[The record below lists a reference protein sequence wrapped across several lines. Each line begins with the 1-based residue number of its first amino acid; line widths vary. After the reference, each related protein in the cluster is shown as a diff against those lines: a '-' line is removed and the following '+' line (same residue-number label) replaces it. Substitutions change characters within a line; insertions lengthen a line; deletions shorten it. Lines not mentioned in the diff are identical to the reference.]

1 VRAIAR
7 SKGEDVTD
15 RGKTVQK
22 TFESYLVAFPQ
33 ASKETLLRITGL
45 TLAGVAQMA
54 EDTIDQIINGGES
67 GFKNS
72 LTPNLKEFASNVY
85 DQSLTFMIAEKF
97 ITE

>member
-1 VRAIAR
+1 
-7 SKGEDVTD
+7 
-15 RGKTVQK
+15 
-22 TFESYLVAFPQ
+22 
-33 ASKETLLRITGL
+33 
-45 TLAGVAQMA
+45 MA